1 MKILFT
7 GDWHLRGNNP
17 RNRADDYKEAA
28 KEKLREVFKI
38 AVDNEVTAILQPG
51 DIFHS
56 PEVSIQTLLEFTNV
70 LKECP
75 VPIYTTVGNHDVF
88 GYNLETY
95 GRTSLQLLKLLVP
108 RFSVC
113 AVNVHETILTDK
125 YGGNVYVS
133 FQPYIS
139 KIDVNGFGYMLE
151 ESKYGSSM
159 PTIHVVHGMLLDHN
173 LPYEAR
179 FTNLYEV
186 ETNAD
191 IILSGHDH
199 VGYGVIKR
207 KDGKLFCNPGALM
220 RISASEAE
228 MTRPIQ
234 VALVDTDK
242 LDIELIPLKCAR
254 PGNEVLD
261 RTRIEENV
269 DRQYAMEEFTGLV
282 QSGTGVAGMNI
293 PEIIEKIGKQEN
305 IPAEVVSKAIELL
318 KGEEK

>member
-17 RNRADDYKEAA
+17 RNRTDDYKEAA

-38 AVDNEVTAILQPG
+38 AADNEVTAILQPG

-56 PEVSIQTLLEFTNV
+56 PEVSIQTLLEFKA
-70 LKECP
+70 LLDKCP
-75 VPIYTTVGNHDVF
+75 VPIYATVGNHDVF

-95 GRTSLQLLKLLVP
+95 GRTSLQLLELLVP
-108 RFSVC
+108 QLSV
-113 AVNVHETILTDK
+113 E
-125 YGGNVYVS
+125 GGWRSAEMYAKEEFNY
-133 FQPYIS
+133 QPYTS
-139 KIDVNGFGYMLE
+139 NVEVYGYTQSWFDEEAVKILV
-151 ESKYGSSM
+151 
-159 PTIHVVHGMLLDHN
+159 IHSMLLDHN

-207 KDGKLFCNPGALM
+207 QDGKVFCNPGALM

-234 VALVDTDK
+234 VALIDTDK
-242 LDIELIPLKCAR
+242 MDIELIPLKCAR

-282 QSGTGVAGMNI
+282 QSGTGVARMNI